1 MFERFSLMARGSRA
15 GSRVSARKIAAS
27 GNAVQVLLLA
37 AVDAGRQLNTPPQAF
52 PIAERGKIQFFS
64 GRAGARA
71 FSGADV
77 RVSACRVPR
86 FCQKF

>member
-37 AVDAGRQLNTPPQAF
+37 AVDAGRQLNTSAGF
-52 PIAERGKIQFFS
+52 PDCGTREDSVFS